1 MRRDGQKAIVLGKGG
16 QTMKDIGSEARRELE
31 EMFERRI
38 HLFVFVKVRKNWKE
52 DPERYRTLGLD
63 YKA

>member
-1 MRRDGQKAIVLGKGG
+1 MNKEQLLKE
-16 QTMKDIGSEARRELE
+16 QFNE

-52 DPERYRTLGLD
+52 DPERYRMLGLD